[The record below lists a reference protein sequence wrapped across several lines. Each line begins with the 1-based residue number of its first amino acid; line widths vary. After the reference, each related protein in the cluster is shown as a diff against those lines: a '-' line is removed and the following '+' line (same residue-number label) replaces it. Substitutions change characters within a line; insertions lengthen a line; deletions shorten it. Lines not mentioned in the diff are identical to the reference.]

1 MLARCFPAQPQ
12 PGHRPGRAAF
22 TLIELLVVIAII
34 ALLIGLLFPA
44 IQAARESAR
53 LARCKSNLRQI
64 VLALQTFE
72 QQQGHYPSAG
82 WGWKWP
88 PAPHLR
94 GEMQP
99 GSWIYPL
106 LPYLDHHGLFG
117 EQATTEQRLA
127 TPLEI
132 FYCPTRRP
140 PALYPCTNDEVVAPW
155 VAEVNKS
162 DYAACAGDHDDPNA
176 AGLTRPFFQPT
187 VFADGANPNWWLAQ
201 GEVRD
206 ATGIIFQRSNI
217 SQGHVRDGN
226 SCTYAVGEKN
236 LDPNHYTDGAG
247 IGDKESIFHG
257 ANDDTSRVCWPP
269 SGPPRRDTPG
279 FSDRNLFGSAHEL
292 GCMFAFLDGSVR
304 PIRFGLDVETHRRL
318 GNRHDGLPVNVEP

>member
-1 MLARCFPAQPQ
+1 MVKPRSSMQQP
-12 PGHRPGRAAF
+12 RRRSTRSAF
-22 TLIELLVVIAII
+22 TLIELLVVVAIV
-34 ALLIGLLFPA
+34 ALLLLLLLPA
-44 IQAARESAR
+44 VQAARESAR

-64 VLALQTFE
+64 VLALHTFE
-72 QQQGHYPSAG
+72 HQQGYYPSAG
-82 WGWKWP
+82 WGWRWP
-88 PAPHLR
+88 PAPELR

-106 LPYLDHHGLFG
+106 LPYLDYQSLYG
-117 EQATTEQRLA
+117 ENATTEERLA

-132 FYCPTRRP
+132 FYCPSRRLP
-140 PALYPCTNDEVVAPW
+140 VAYPCTNDEIAEPFVAH
-155 VAEVNKS
+155 VNKS

-187 VFADGANPNWWLAQ
+187 VFSQGANPQWWLDQ

-206 ATGIIFQRSNI
+206 ASGIIFQRSNI
-217 SQGHVRDGN
+217 THGMVLDGAAYV
-226 SCTYAVGEKN
+226 YAVGEKN

-247 IGDKESIFHG
+247 MGDKESIFHG

-279 FSDRNLFGSAHEL
+279 FSDRNLFGSAHESACL
-292 GCMFAFLDGSVR
+292 FAFLDGSVR

-318 GNRHDGLPVNVEP
+318 GNRHDGLPVNVAP

>member
-1 MLARCFPAQPQ
+1 MVKPRSSMQQP
-12 PGHRPGRAAF
+12 RRRSTRSAF
-22 TLIELLVVIAII
+22 TLIELLVVVAIV
-34 ALLIGLLFPA
+34 ALLLLLLLPA
-44 IQAARESAR
+44 VQAARESAR

-64 VLALQTFE
+64 VLALHTFE
-72 QQQGHYPSAG
+72 HQQGYYPSAG
-82 WGWKWP
+82 WGWRWP
-88 PAPHLR
+88 PAPELR

-106 LPYLDHHGLFG
+106 LPCLDYQSLYG
-117 EQATTEQRLA
+117 ENATTEERLA

-132 FYCPTRRP
+132 FYCPSRRLP
-140 PALYPCTNDEVVAPW
+140 VAYPCTNDEIAEPFVAH
-155 VAEVNKS
+155 VNKS

-187 VFADGANPNWWLAQ
+187 VFSQGANPQWWLDQ

-217 SQGHVRDGN
+217 THGMVLDG
-226 SCTYAVGEKN
+226 SAYVYAVGEKN

-247 IGDKESIFHG
+247 MGDKESIFHG

-279 FSDRNLFGSAHEL
+279 FSDRNLFGSAHESACL
-292 GCMFAFLDGSVR
+292 FAFLDGSVR

-318 GNRHDGLPVNVEP
+318 GNRHDGLPVNVAP

>member
-1 MLARCFPAQPQ
+1 MVKPRSSMQQP
-12 PGHRPGRAAF
+12 RRRSTRSAF
-22 TLIELLVVIAII
+22 TLIELLVVVAIV
-34 ALLIGLLFPA
+34 ALLLLLLLPA
-44 IQAARESAR
+44 VQAARESAR

-64 VLALQTFE
+64 VLALHTFE
-72 QQQGHYPSAG
+72 HQQGYYPSAG
-82 WGWKWP
+82 WGWRWP
-88 PAPHLR
+88 PAPELR

-106 LPYLDHHGLFG
+106 LPCLDYQSLYG
-117 EQATTEQRLA
+117 ENATTEERLA

-132 FYCPTRRP
+132 FYCPSRRLP
-140 PALYPCTNDEVVAPW
+140 VAYPCTNDEIAEPFVAH
-155 VAEVNKS
+155 VNKS

-187 VFADGANPNWWLAQ
+187 VFSQGANPQWWLDQ

-206 ATGIIFQRSNI
+206 ASGIIFQRSNI
-217 SQGHVRDGN
+217 THGMVLDGAAYV
-226 SCTYAVGEKN
+226 YAVGEKN

-247 IGDKESIFHG
+247 MGDKESIFHG

-279 FSDRNLFGSAHEL
+279 FSDRNLFGSAHESACL
-292 GCMFAFLDGSVR
+292 FAFLDGSVR

-318 GNRHDGLPVNVEP
+318 GNRHDGLPVNVAP